1 MQLYRFPPPVILPT
15 AMFLAAGSTAP
26 RFCEWVDRLGEAARV
41 LEGQP
46 GEGVQLL
53 HLEARDLLAEPE
65 APALRSALEAAR
77 RHGALISID
86 LGAAEWIRAHGSSKT
101 AYNLATIRPDV
112 LFAGQASAAE
122 LAAPL
127 EGMATVPVLTLG
139 SKGCSVFGRRLVAP
153 MGAELDEVALEAAF
167 CVAFME
173 GAAPVEAAG
182 RAVLVAARLPAT
194 TTRGFAP
201 Q

>member
-1 MQLYRFPPPVILPT
+1 
-15 AMFLAAGSTAP
+15 MFLAAGPTATH
-26 RFCEWVDRLGEAARV
+26 FCEWVDRLGEAARV
-41 LEGQP
+41 LQAAEPGI

-53 HLEARDLLAEPE
+53 HLEARALLAEPE
-65 APALRSALEAAR
+65 SPALRTALEAAR

-86 LGAAEWIRAHGSSKT
+86 LGPADWIQAHGSFRT
-101 AYNLATIRPDV
+101 AYSLATIRPDV

-139 SKGCSVFGRRLVAP
+139 SEGCSVFGRRLVAP
-153 MGAELDEVALEAAF
+153 IGSELDEVALEAAF
-167 CVAFME
+167 CVALLE

-194 TTRGFAP
+194 TTRGFA
-201 Q
+201 QQ